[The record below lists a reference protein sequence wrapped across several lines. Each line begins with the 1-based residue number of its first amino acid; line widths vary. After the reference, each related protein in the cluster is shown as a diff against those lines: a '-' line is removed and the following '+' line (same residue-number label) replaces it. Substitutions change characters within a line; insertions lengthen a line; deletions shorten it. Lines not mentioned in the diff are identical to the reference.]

1 MKHIFTLIT
10 IILFLLIPVCAHCE
24 EPYTIDI
31 RSDRDA
37 ILAGQNITYTATI
50 TNNLNRADTVE
61 LSITGGPQTNW
72 VTLNDYSVKL
82 NQNETRQFGFYI
94 SAPYDTPV
102 NKYLFR
108 LKAISKNDTKN
119 IVSKDIYMYVIEV
132 AKIDLTIFATDKDY
146 YKIGEKVTLTTGVRN
161 MGTGKSKNATLKI
174 ELTGLTAGE
183 KTINIP
189 PLEVEQEHIE
199 KAGYTFDKY
208 LDKGTYELT
217 GTLFDEN
224 NLKVRTQK
232 TSFEIEKKVIIKQK
246 RDVSSTMFE
255 KTIKIQ
261 ATNNGNDKGTARIEE
276 SKSKI
281 PQIIEFNREPEEGV
295 INYDTKYGWTCE
307 LEPLET
313 CTITYKI
320 KYWIYFVAA
329 IIIIAILFM
338 ILNFAE
344 KPRITKKYRKG
355 ATHTVSIEI
364 KNNSRRTLDDVQV
377 QDMVPQ
383 VFSIAESSG
392 TVRPA
397 LVKRKKNGTLL
408 VWKLGKLS
416 PKDERIISYRIKPIL
431 DVEGGIKL
439 PPAKI
444 IGKDPNNVKKKSIS
458 QHITIK

>member
-1 MKHIFTLIT
+1 MKHRFTLIT
-10 IILFLLIPVCAHCE
+10 IILFLLIPVCAYCE

-37 ILAGQNITYTATI
+37 ILAGQKITYTATI
-50 TNNLNRADTVE
+50 TNNLNRTDTVE
-61 LSITGGPQTNW
+61 LFITSGPQTSW
-72 VTLNDYSVKL
+72 VTLNDYSLKL
-82 NQNETRQFGFYI
+82 NQSETRQFGFYI

-108 LKAISKNDTKN
+108 LKAISKNNTKN

-132 AKIDLTIFATDKDY
+132 AKIDLTIFAADKDY
-146 YKIGEKVTLTTGVRN
+146 YEIGEKVTLTTGVKN
-161 MGTGKSKNATLKI
+161 LGTGKSKNATLKI
-174 ELTGLTAGE
+174 ELGGLTADE

-224 NLKVRTQK
+224 DLKVRTQK
-232 TSFEIEKKVIIKQK
+232 TSFEIEKKVIIKE
-246 RDVSSTMFE
+246 RRNISSTILE
-255 KTIKIQ
+255 KTVKIQ
-261 ATNNGNDKGTARIEE
+261 ATNSGNDKGTTQILED
-276 SKSKI
+276 KSKI
-281 PQIIEFNREPEEGV
+281 PQIIEFGSQPEEVVVNGE
-295 INYDTKYGWTCE
+295 TKYAWTCE

-320 KYWIYFVAA
+320 KYWVYFVAA
-329 IIIIAILFM
+329 IIIIAILLA
-338 ILNFAE
+338 ILNIAE

-355 ATHTVSIEI
+355 TIHTISIEI
-364 KNNSRRTLDDVQV
+364 RNNSRRSLDDVQV

-383 VFSIAESSG
+383 VFSIIESSG
-392 TVRPA
+392 TIKPA

-444 IGKDPNNVKKKSIS
+444 IGKDPNNIKKKSIS